1 MWSSLFPC
9 DHLGQGAAVSVAPKE
24 SVDAPMRI
32 RAVVTIYDGSLARA
46 AEQAAGLSSRAV
58 IDWPGTVE
66 AFRVQRV
73 EKLKVTSSATW
84 AKKYQPPL
92 VAAVAALAAR
102 KQPMDAQSLLDVVL
116 ARWKPGSRSRQIARQ
131 SLSKPLRWPAR
142 ASQSSGGPPVHEREA
157 RAAKREGW
165 ALSDVQIIRLVDEL
179 PDTPVGHRWRF
190 AVQLLATFGLR
201 PEELRFRKIE
211 DGELKCNYRK
221 AAGPGRRTPPRR
233 LYPLMVRDGDGNP
246 VDWHL
251 ADRLAAGESLPPLGQ
266 PGKGAEA
273 LRTFLVR
280 QPAVNWCRMRS
291 DIGMPRHQ
299 LLPRWV
305 SSSGSLAVLRPL
317 RARWCG
323 CCLGHGKPI
332 AELQPASKAS
342 AYSPA
347 MAWSL
352 ALASVSAADAIERL
366 THCTSPQPQTITS

>member
-1 MWSSLFPC
+1 M
-9 DHLGQGAAVSVAPKE
+9 
-24 SVDAPMRI
+24 
-32 RAVVTIYDGSLARA
+32 A

-92 VAAVAALAAR
+92 GAAVAGLAAR
-102 KQPMDAQSLLDVVL
+102 KPPMDAQSLLDVVL

-131 SLSKPLRWPAR
+131 SLTNFLTFAVAR
-142 ASQSSGGPPVHEREA
+142 QGFPKVWQPPVHEREA
-157 RAAKREGW
+157 RAAKRDGR
-165 ALSDVQIIRLVDEL
+165 ALSDAQIIRLVDEL
-179 PDTPVGHRWRF
+179 PDTSAGHRWRF

-201 PEELRFRKIE
+201 PEELRFLKFE

-266 PGKGAEA
+266 RGKGAEA
-273 LRTFLVR
+273 LRTSLVR